1 MAIPRA
7 LGCVFGLRG
16 GEVIDI
22 MTCWDHQDLSGEEA
36 KSVGGSVEAHTEPVA
51 PNERQWCL
59 QRVGPLG
66 VMRMVNPVR
75 RRSQGK
81 LPIGGCQVLA
91 PRFTV
96 VITQSMKF
104 SGDFQVIL
112 HSMVTGAVKATDRVV
127 VEAAALIFAASGFVG
142 LAHSEAYA
150 GAQVLVGT
158 LE

>member
-1 MAIPRA
+1 M
-7 LGCVFGLRG
+7 FGLRG

-36 KSVGGSVEAHTEPVA
+36 KSVGSVEAPYGASRPEREAVVSPKGWA
-51 PNERQWCL
+51 FGRNED
-59 QRVGPLG
+59 GE
-66 VMRMVNPVR
+66 PVR

-96 VITQSMKF
+96 VIIESMKF

-127 VEAAALIFAASGFVG
+127 VEAAAIIFAASGFVG

-150 GAQVLVGT
+150 GA
-158 LE
+158 